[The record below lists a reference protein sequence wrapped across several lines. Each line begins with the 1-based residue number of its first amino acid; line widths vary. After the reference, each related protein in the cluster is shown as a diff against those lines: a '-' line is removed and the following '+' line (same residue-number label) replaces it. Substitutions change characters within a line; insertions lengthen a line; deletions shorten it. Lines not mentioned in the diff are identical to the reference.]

1 MLYYSGDNTW
11 FGLIMVGHWD
21 RHKVDENGGTGSEY
35 LPWLPISTATAMSI
49 SRPPERPVFIFLKTV
64 AQAVMIA

>member
-1 MLYYSGDNTW
+1 
-11 FGLIMVGHWD
+11 MVGHWD